1 MQGETLQ
8 GVRIRHSTMMGY
20 IKQAMQL
27 HEHWHVPNTK
37 SADINYI
44 KIMTDAVENCEEVPK
59 N

>member
-1 MQGETLQ
+1 
-8 GVRIRHSTMMGY
+8 MMGY